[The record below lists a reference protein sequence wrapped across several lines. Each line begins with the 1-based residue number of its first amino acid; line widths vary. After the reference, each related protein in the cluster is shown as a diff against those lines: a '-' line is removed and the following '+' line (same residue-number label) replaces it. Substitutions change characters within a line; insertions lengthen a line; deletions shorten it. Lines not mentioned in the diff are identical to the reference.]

1 MSTRTQR
8 IGDRIVQVV
17 LLLLIAGGIV
27 LITGTLGRG
36 GATGG
41 SGGGAMLGASGPPA
55 GGPGGGPPGAATPVA
70 LVETDDDGAVAVETE
85 TVGRATVREYI
96 RVNGDVLAERTVAI
110 LPDTAGEIVERS
122 VSVGQYVHRD
132 QQIAVVDPSLPGQR
146 FSLSPVL
153 STISGT
159 VTAINV
165 QVGDTVGTQTTVA
178 TVGDLSDLEIVTYLP
193 ERFVAAIDVG
203 LEAEVTFEAFPGEEF
218 VGRVVA
224 VSPVL
229 DAQSR
234 TVEVTLVLNE
244 RDRRVKA
251 GMFAAIRIVTAE
263 AADILVA
270 PANAVTSYYDQSV
283 VYVVGPDGTAE
294 RRPVEIGLESS
305 ELVEITRGLA
315 EGEQII
321 VAGVGNVTDGVALR
335 IVNEEASL

>member
-1 MSTRTQR
+1 MNTRTQR

-27 LITGTLGRG
+27 LIAGTLGRG
-36 GATGG
+36 AAMSG

-55 GGPGGGPPGAATPVA
+55 
-70 LVETDDDGAVAVETE
+70 TDDDGAVAVEIE

-110 LPDTAGEIVERS
+110 LPDTAGEVVERS
-122 VSVGQYVHRD
+122 VSVGQYVRRD

-159 VTAINV
+159 VTAFNV
-165 QVGDTVGTQTTVA
+165 QVGDTVSPQTTIA
-178 TVGDLSDLEIVTYLP
+178 TVGDLTDLEIVTYVP
-193 ERFVAAIDVG
+193 ERFVAALEVG
-203 LEAEVTFEAFPGEEF
+203 LEAEVTFEAFPGEDF

-234 TVEVTLVLNE
+234 TVEVTLVLDE

-251 GMFAAIRIVTAE
+251 GMFTAIRIVTDE
-263 AADILVA
+263 ATDIL
-270 PANAVTSYYDQSV
+270 AVPKGALTSYYDQSV
-283 VYVVGPDGTAE
+283 VYVVGPDRTAV
-294 RRPVEIGLESS
+294 RRSVETGLESAD
-305 ELVEITRGLA
+305 LVEITDGLT
-315 EGEQII
+315 EGERI
-321 VAGVGNVTDGVALR
+321 VLAGIGNVTDGAALR
-335 IVNEEASL
+335 IVSEEVSR